1 LSKTNY
7 AVDELRYEHFYP
19 NGDLLREIKEQAK
32 IKEIPQKVKQVMG
45 EFILPS
51 PPENRPYT
59 FGCMVLSMD
68 GKMAF
73 HDDQE
78 GHLISQENRY
88 DPRGGLTDFWI
99 MNVSRAYADGVILGS
114 GTMQVRATKKW
125 FAEVKDKELIEA
137 RLKVL
142 NKQTEQ
148 PWSIIATLDGTDLP
162 LEHQIFDLNQKVGII
177 TSPWGVEYLSKRLD
191 REFVVVNEGDDLRQ
205 DFSKIK
211 IITAGEGKN
220 PDTKK
225 IMEILRKG
233 GIEYLGVEAPS
244 YIWHLMSEKMLDEFL
259 LNYSGVYVG
268 GEHILGKQ
276 IPYST
281 KYHPHCALLSVGFHK
296 GFIFTRQKV
305 IYS

>member
-1 LSKTNY
+1 MSKTNY

-114 GTMQVRATKKW
+114 GTMQVRATKNG
-125 FAEVKDKELIEA
+125 LQ
-137 RLKVL
+137 RLK
-142 NKQTEQ
+142 
-148 PWSIIATLDGTDLP
+148 
-162 LEHQIFDLNQKVGII
+162 
-177 TSPWGVEYLSKRLD
+177 
-191 REFVVVNEGDDLRQ
+191 
-205 DFSKIK
+205 
-211 IITAGEGKN
+211 
-220 PDTKK
+220 
-225 IMEILRKG
+225 
-233 GIEYLGVEAPS
+233 
-244 YIWHLMSEKMLDEFL
+244 
-259 LNYSGVYVG
+259 
-268 GEHILGKQ
+268 
-276 IPYST
+276 
-281 KYHPHCALLSVGFHK
+281 
-296 GFIFTRQKV
+296 TRN
-305 IYS
+305 